1 MLVQME
7 AMIDE
12 EANVEEVPRVPENRP
27 NNFQKLRIGDWV
39 GIPTRSLHII
49 CVRGPKDV
57 GWSGNS
63 ENIEAKAT
71 VSA

>member
-12 EANVEEVPRVPENRP
+12 GVSVEEALRVPENRP
-27 NNFQKLRIGDWV
+27 NDFQEIRSGGWF

-49 CVRGPKDV
+49 CVRGPTD
-57 GWSGNS
+57 GNS
-63 ENIEAKAT
+63 KNREAKAT
-71 VSA
+71 ESS